1 MAFLMLGIVG
11 CDFAEYSSSTPSDF
25 DSLFDSNVSE
35 DVSSDNEKNND
46 TKPSEEGT
54 EEDKVND
61 KTESVTDKD
70 EDTSS
75 GDNASSNDE
84 IQSSGTESDSTDTE
98 SDTEDKET
106 VEDNKIIS
114 PIRNNFSGA
123 CEEAVSKFDDAGFTN
138 VKVEASYE
146 LSTGFFASL
155 SLGDVKSISID
166 GNANFSVGDEFDKN
180 SQVVI
185 TYKEYE
191 YKNPNIEFTA
201 VTVDKMLKDVE
212 SNELTAEEKYNGKYV
227 AVKGRVDDIDDSGNF
242 SLYPVNNK
250 WAIMNVSCFLL
261 DDEQKE
267 GVRNIKKGQ
276 VITVKGKITLVS
288 DWLGYSLDVY
298 SFD

>member
-1 MAFLMLGIVG
+1 MKFLRI
-11 CDFAEYSSSTPSDF
+11 TK
-25 DSLFDSNVSE
+25 
-35 DVSSDNEKNND
+35 KNND
-46 TKPSEEGT
+46 TKPSEEVT

-61 KTESVTDKD
+61 KTESVTNKD

-84 IQSSGTESDSTDTE
+84 IQSTDTKSDSTDTE

-114 PIRNNFSGA
+114 PIRNNFSGS

-180 SQVVI
+180 AQVVI

-201 VTVDKMLKDVE
+201 VTVDKLMNDIE
-212 SNELTAEEKYNGKYV
+212 NNELTAEEKYKGQYV
-227 AVKGRVDDIDDSGNF
+227 ALKGRVESIDDSGDF
-242 SLYPVNNK
+242 YLYPAKDK
-250 WAIMNVSCFLL
+250 WAFVGVSCGLMGE
-261 DDEQKE
+261 EQKE
-267 GVRNIKKGQ
+267 DVRKLKSGK
-276 VITVKGKITLVS
+276 VITVKGKITRIS
-288 DWLGYSLDVY
+288 DFGCSFEVY
-298 SFD
+298 LFD